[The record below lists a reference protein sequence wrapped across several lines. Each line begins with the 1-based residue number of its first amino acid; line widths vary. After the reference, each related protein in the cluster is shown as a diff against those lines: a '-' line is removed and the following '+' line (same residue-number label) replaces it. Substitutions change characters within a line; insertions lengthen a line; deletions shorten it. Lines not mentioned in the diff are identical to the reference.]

1 MKTFRDLPK
10 DGVTGE
16 WKFSISDSGYS
27 NCDVML
33 EVVEDLDNYVIEK
46 QIPKPVILFMDGF
59 KGHYGIEINE
69 ECDKQG
75 IQLWL
80 LRAHM
85 SHVIQPAD
93 VVMFNAVKRRAKMKA
108 HEWQGKHPSE
118 TLNRYTFIEEAV
130 YPALQR
136 LLASRKRF
144 LLSVYGMDCHGGG
157 AAACLLDR
165 QQGTTQLSLAASH
178 LYSVGDTSL
187 TLASQPD

>member
-10 DGVTGE
+10 DDVTGE

-85 SHVIQPAD
+85 SHIIQPAD

-118 TLNRYTFIEEAV
+118 TLNRYTFI
-130 YPALQR
+130 
-136 LLASRKRF
+136 
-144 LLSVYGMDCHGGG
+144 GGG
-157 AAACLLDR
+157 CLSCYRGCLQQERDCCFLCLVCTVMTAA
-165 QQGTTQLSLAASH
+165 QLPVWT
-178 LYSVGDTSL
+178 VGKAPHS
-187 TLASQPD
+187 

>member
-1 MKTFRDLPK
+1 M
-10 DGVTGE
+10 VWQE
-16 WKFSISDSGYS
+16 KFSISDRGYS
-27 NCDVML
+27 NRDFML

-108 HEWQGKHPSE
+108 HESE
-118 TLNRYTFIEEAV
+118 MLNRYTFI
-130 YPALQR
+130 
-136 LLASRKRF
+136 
-144 LLSVYGMDCHGGG
+144 GGG
-157 AAACLLDR
+157 CLSCYRGCLQQERDCWFLCLVCTVMTAA
-165 QQGTTQLSLAASH
+165 QLPDWT
-178 LYSVGDTSL
+178 VGKAPHS
-187 TLASQPD
+187 

>member
-85 SHVIQPAD
+85 SHIIQPAD

-130 YPALQR
+130 YSATE
-136 LLASRKRF
+136 
-144 LLSVYGMDCHGGG
+144 
-157 AAACLLDR
+157 AACSKKEIVAFCVWSA
-165 QQGTTQLSLAASH
+165 LS
-178 LYSVGDTSL
+178 
-187 TLASQPD
+187 

>member
-10 DGVTGE
+10 DGETGE

-46 QIPKPVILFMDGF
+46 QVPKPVILFMDGF

-85 SHVIQPAD
+85 SHIIQPAD

-118 TLNRYTFIEEAV
+118 TLNRYTFI
-130 YPALQR
+130 
-136 LLASRKRF
+136 
-144 LLSVYGMDCHGGG
+144 GGG
-157 AAACLLDR
+157 CLSCYRGCL
-165 QQGTTQLSLAASH
+165 QQERDCCFLCLVWTVMTATRHHTAS
-178 LYSVGDTSL
+178 S
-187 TLASQPD
+187 

>member
-85 SHVIQPAD
+85 SHIIQPAD
-93 VVMFNAVKRRAKMKA
+93 VVMFNAEWGRDCCFLCLVWSVMAVAQLPVWTGGKA
-108 HEWQGKHPSE
+108 PHS
-118 TLNRYTFIEEAV
+118 
-130 YPALQR
+130 
-136 LLASRKRF
+136 
-144 LLSVYGMDCHGGG
+144 
-157 AAACLLDR
+157 
-165 QQGTTQLSLAASH
+165 
-178 LYSVGDTSL
+178 
-187 TLASQPD
+187 

>member
-10 DGVTGE
+10 DDVTGE

-27 NCDVML
+27 NRDVML

-46 QIPKPVILFMDGF
+46 QIPKPVIFFM
-59 KGHYGIEINE
+59 

-85 SHVIQPAD
+85 SHIIQPAD

-118 TLNRYTFIEEAV
+118 TLNRYTFI
-130 YPALQR
+130 
-136 LLASRKRF
+136 
-144 LLSVYGMDCHGGG
+144 GGG
-157 AAACLLDR
+157 CLSCYRGCLQQERDCCFLCLVCTVMTAA
-165 QQGTTQLSLAASH
+165 QLPVWIVSKAPHS
-178 LYSVGDTSL
+178 
-187 TLASQPD
+187 

>member
-1 MKTFRDLPK
+1 
-10 DGVTGE
+10 
-16 WKFSISDSGYS
+16 
-27 NCDVML
+27 ML

-85 SHVIQPAD
+85 SHIIQPAD

-130 YPALQR
+130 YSATE
-136 LLASRKRF
+136 
-144 LLSVYGMDCHGGG
+144 
-157 AAACLLDR
+157 AACSKKEIVAFCVWSA
-165 QQGTTQLSLAASH
+165 LS
-178 LYSVGDTSL
+178 
-187 TLASQPD
+187 